1 MDLSNR
7 LRSAIVAMGL
17 TQSAIAA
24 RARVPE
30 DTLSRIITGETKDPR
45 ITTLVKLASVL
56 NVTVGWLL
64 GENTAPLTNA
74 ESEVLA
80 RAMEILEGRI
90 RGRRFDVQ
98 PNAVAIT
105 RTAVPRGYA
114 VRGAT
119 LVFQAQGDS
128 MRESGIVDG
137 DRLFVRPIRDVR
149 QAIDEIVVCR
159 VAGDL
164 HVRRLTI
171 VHGRV
176 HLVTD
181 NSRYE
186 PIVVDEK
193 EFTLVGTVVGRA
205 GEL

>member
-1 MDLSNR
+1 
-7 LRSAIVAMGL
+7 MGL
-17 TQSAIAA
+17 TQSAAA
-24 RARVPE
+24 KRANVPE
-30 DTLSRIITGETKDPR
+30 ETLSRIITGETKDPR
-45 ITTLVKLASVL
+45 IMTVVKLAAEL

-74 ESEVLA
+74 EAEVLA
-80 RAMEILEGRI
+80 RAMEIIEGRM
-90 RGRRFDVQ
+90 RRRSFDVQ
-98 PNAVAIT
+98 SNAEALPRAT
-105 RTAVPRGYA
+105 VPREYA

-119 LVFQAQGDS
+119 VVFRARGDS

-137 DRLFVRPIRDVR
+137 DRLFVRPVRDVR

-176 HLVTD
+176 HLVTG
-181 NSRYE
+181 NNRYE
-186 PIVVDEK
+186 PIVADEK
-193 EFTLVGTVVGRA
+193 SFAVVGSVIGRA
-205 GEL
+205 GELC